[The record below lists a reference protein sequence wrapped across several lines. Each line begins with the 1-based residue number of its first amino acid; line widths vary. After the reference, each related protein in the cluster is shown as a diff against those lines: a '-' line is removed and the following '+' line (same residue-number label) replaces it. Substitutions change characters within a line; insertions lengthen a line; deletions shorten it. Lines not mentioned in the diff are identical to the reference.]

1 MMANWRSPLMRPL
14 SVALVFWGGCKGTDK
29 FPDGFCLVREHVV
42 WAPSNIPPIESEL
55 DCSLLEVDG
64 APPQRKPRT
73 KLDDGDPDALIPS
86 GFHHFKA
93 RATPWRMPPDA
104 VRHEMFF
111 DASVE
116 GGKEY
121 YLVEKATQLVFVEAR
136 VTPK

>member
-1 MMANWRSPLMRPL
+1 
-14 SVALVFWGGCKGTDK
+14 
-29 FPDGFCLVREHVV
+29 
-42 WAPSNIPPIESEL
+42 
-55 DCSLLEVDG
+55 
-64 APPQRKPRT
+64 
-73 KLDDGDPDALIPS
+73 
-86 GFHHFKA
+86 
-93 RATPWRMPPDA
+93 MPPDA